1 MTEGGTQRKEE
12 AQSEVEGQKQPKR
25 REDPGLEETGGGGG
39 AEQTLRRK
47 LGRGGEA

>member
-12 AQSEVEGQKQPKR
+12 AQSEVEGQKQPKLR
-25 REDPGLEETGGGGG
+25 EETGGGGG

-47 LGRGGEA
+47 LGRGEEAW